1 MADDDVPPGKH
12 EQSAPT
18 KGLEIGDKIAI
29 IIAAAIIGVGFI
41 VGALLL
47 KGIIT
52 ALVGVS
58 VGVSILGALPIAIG
72 IAIVLMIIFGL
83 VAGDAVGELPT
94 MLMGFFLMTAFFTA
108 VIAIIY

>member
-1 MADDDVPPGKH
+1 MADDDIPPGMH
-12 EQSAPT
+12 EQSTPT
-18 KGLEIGDKIAI
+18 NGLEVGDKIAM
-29 IIAAAIIGVGFI
+29 IIAAAVIGGGFI
-41 VGALLL
+41 VAALLL

-58 VGVSILGALPIAIG
+58 TGVGIVGALPIAIG
-72 IAIVLMIIFGL
+72 IAITLMIIFGL